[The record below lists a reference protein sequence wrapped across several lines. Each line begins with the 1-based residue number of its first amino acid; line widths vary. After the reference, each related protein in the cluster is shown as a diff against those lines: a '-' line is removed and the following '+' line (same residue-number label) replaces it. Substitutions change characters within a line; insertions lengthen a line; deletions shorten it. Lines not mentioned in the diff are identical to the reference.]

1 MAEAKEIKPTG
12 KVYGADSVPQIVPG
26 KRLQWEE
33 AQNCWV
39 ILYPE
44 GMIKLNNSSAE
55 IMKRIDG
62 TRSVA
67 AIISDLR
74 QAYPGVEL
82 DNDVYAFMEVAHE
95 QQWIRPK
102 PAQ

>member
-1 MAEAKEIKPTG
+1 MAQASEIKPSG
-12 KVYGADSVPQIVPG
+12 KVFNADSIPQIAPT
-26 KRLQWEE
+26 KRFQWEE

-44 GMIKLNNSSAE
+44 GMIKLNSSSAE

-62 TRSVA
+62 KRNVGE
-67 AIISDLR
+67 IIADLKA
-74 QAYPGVEL
+74 AYPGAEL
-82 DNDVYAFMEVAHE
+82 DNDIYAFMEVAYE

-102 PAQ
+102 PGQ

>member
-1 MAEAKEIKPTG
+1 MEIKPTG
-12 KVYGADSVPQIVPG
+12 KVYNADSVPQVAPT

-44 GMIKLNNSSAE
+44 GMIKLNSSSAE

-62 TRSVA
+62 RRTVGE
-67 AIISDLR
+67 IIDELKT
-74 QAYPGVEL
+74 AFPGAEL
-82 DNDVYAFMEVAHE
+82 EGDVYAFMEVAHE
-95 QQWIRPK
+95 QQWIRPRPGK
-102 PAQ
+102 

>member
-1 MAEAKEIKPTG
+1 MAEAREIKPKG
-12 KVYGADSVPQIVPG
+12 KVFSAESVPQVVPG
-26 KRLQWEE
+26 KRLQFEE

-44 GMIKLNNSSAE
+44 GMIKLNGSSAE
-55 IMKRIDG
+55 IMKRVDG
-62 TRSVA
+62 SRSVA
-67 AIISDLR
+67 AIIDDLK
-74 QAYPGVEL
+74 QAFPGVEL

-102 PAQ
+102 SA

>member
-1 MAEAKEIKPTG
+1 MEIKATT
-12 KVYGADSVPQIVPG
+12 KIYKADTVPQVAST

-44 GMIKLNNSSAE
+44 GMIKLNSSSAE

-62 TRSVA
+62 KHSVA
-67 AIISDLR
+67 EIIADLKK
-74 QAYPGVEL
+74 AYPGAEL
-82 DNDVYAFMEVAHE
+82 DHDVYAFMEVAHE

>member
-1 MAEAKEIKPTG
+1 MSGLYKSETIPQVAPT
-12 KVYGADSVPQIVPG
+12 
-26 KRLQWEE
+26 KRFQWEE

-62 TRSVA
+62 KRTVA
-67 AIISDLR
+67 EIIADLK
-74 QAYPGVEL
+74 QAFPGAEL

>member
-1 MAEAKEIKPTG
+1 MAEAREIKPTG
-12 KVYGADSVPQIVPG
+12 KVFSADSVPQMVPG
-26 KRLQWEE
+26 KRLQFEQ
-33 AQNCWV
+33 AQDCWV

-44 GMIKLNNSSAE
+44 GMIKLNGSSAE
-55 IMKRIDG
+55 IMKRVDG

-67 AIISDLR
+67 EIITDLK
-74 QAYPGVEL
+74 QAFPGVEL
-82 DNDVYAFMEVAHE
+82 DEDVHAFMEVAHE

>member
-1 MAEAKEIKPTG
+1 MSA
-12 KVYGADSVPQIVPG
+12 VYESDTVPQIAPT
-26 KRLQWEE
+26 KRFQWEE

-44 GMIKLNNSSAE
+44 GMIKLNSSAAE

-62 TRSVA
+62 KRTVA
-67 AIISDLR
+67 QIVADLKN
-74 QAYPGVEL
+74 AFPGVEL
-82 DNDVYAFMEVAHE
+82 DNDVYKFMEVAHE

-102 PAQ
+102 PGQ

>member
-1 MAEAKEIKPTG
+1 MAEAREIKPKG
-12 KVYGADSVPQIVPG
+12 KIFNADSVPQVVPG
-26 KRLQWEE
+26 KRLQFEE

-44 GMIKLNNSSAE
+44 GMIKLNGSSAE
-55 IMKRIDG
+55 IMKRVDG
-62 TRSVA
+62 SRSVA
-67 AIISDLR
+67 AIIDDLK
-74 QAYPGVEL
+74 QAFPGVEL

-102 PAQ
+102 SA

>member
-1 MAEAKEIKPTG
+1 MSGLYSSST
-12 KVYGADSVPQIVPG
+12 VPQVAPG
-26 KRLQWEE
+26 KRFQWEE
-33 AQNCWV
+33 AQQCWV

-44 GMIKLNNSSAE
+44 GMIKLNSSAAE

-62 TRSVA
+62 ERTVA
-67 AIISDLR
+67 GIVEDLH
-74 QAYPGVEL
+74 QVYPGADLEP
-82 DNDVYAFMEVAHE
+82 DVYRFLKVAHE

>member
-1 MAEAKEIKPTG
+1 MEIKAAT
-12 KVYGADSVPQIVPG
+12 KMYKADSVPQVAPT

-44 GMIKLNNSSAE
+44 GMIKLNGSSAE

-62 TRSVA
+62 KRTVA
-67 AIISDLR
+67 EIIADLKK
-74 QAYPGVEL
+74 AFPGAEL

>member
-1 MAEAKEIKPTG
+1 MAEAIEIKPKG
-12 KVYGADSVPQIVPG
+12 KVFSADSVPQVVPG

-44 GMIKLNNSSAE
+44 GMIKLNGSSAE

-62 TRSVA
+62 ARTVA
-67 AIISDLR
+67 EVINDLN
-74 QAYPGVEL
+74 QAFPGVEL
-82 DNDVYAFMEVAHE
+82 GNDVYAFMEVAHE

-102 PAQ
+102 SA

>member
-1 MAEAKEIKPTG
+1 MAEAREIKPTG
-12 KVYGADSVPQIVPG
+12 RVFAADSVPQMVPG

-44 GMIKLNNSSAE
+44 GMIKLNGSSAE
-55 IMKRIDG
+55 IMKRVDG
-62 TRSVA
+62 VRSVT
-67 AIISDLR
+67 AIIDDLK
-74 QAYPGVEL
+74 QAFPGVEL
-82 DNDVYAFMEVAHE
+82 DKDVYAFMEVAHE

-102 PAQ
+102 SA

>member
-1 MAEAKEIKPTG
+1 MEIKATTRI
-12 KVYGADSVPQIVPG
+12 YSAATVPQVAPT

-44 GMIKLNNSSAE
+44 GMIKLNSSSAE

-62 TRSVA
+62 KRSIA
-67 AIISDLR
+67 EIIADLKK
-74 QAYPGVEL
+74 AYPGVEL

>member
-1 MAEAKEIKPTG
+1 MG
-12 KVYGADSVPQIVPG
+12 VYSGITVPQVAPT

-44 GMIKLNNSSAE
+44 GMIKLNGSAAE
-55 IMKRIDG
+55 IMKRVDG
-62 TRSVA
+62 KRSVA
-67 AIISDLR
+67 EIIADLK
-74 QAYPGVEL
+74 QAFPDVEL
-82 DNDVYAFMEVAHE
+82 DNDVHRFLEVAHE

-102 PAQ
+102 PGQ

>member
-1 MAEAKEIKPTG
+1 MEIKPTTKIYQAG
-12 KVYGADSVPQIVPG
+12 TIPQVAPT

-44 GMIKLNNSSAE
+44 GMIKLNGSSAE

-62 TRSVA
+62 KRSVA
-67 AIISDLR
+67 EIIADLKK
-74 QAYPGVEL
+74 AFPGAEL

>member
-1 MAEAKEIKPTG
+1 MAESREVKPQG
-12 KVYGADSVPQIVPG
+12 KVFTADSIPQMVPG
-26 KRLQWEE
+26 KRLQFEE

-44 GMIKLNNSSAE
+44 GMIKLNGSSAE
-55 IMKRIDG
+55 IMQRIDG
-62 TRSVA
+62 TRTIA
-67 AIISDLR
+67 DIINNLK
-74 QAYPGVEL
+74 QAFPGVEL

-102 PAQ
+102 SA